1 MMSFKYGVRDV
12 RNLPGSDD
20 AVCDKILLASA
31 QSETDI
37 IESGFNPE
45 IRNPS
50 HKLPIT
56 QFFQNCTNFF
66 RQRNVNRARILHFKH

>member
-31 QSETDI
+31 QSETEI
-37 IESGFNPE
+37 SESGL
-45 IRNPS
+45 IALL
-50 HKLPIT
+50 KLSDK
-56 QFFQNCTNFF
+56 
-66 RQRNVNRARILHFKH
+66 ILADVMVR